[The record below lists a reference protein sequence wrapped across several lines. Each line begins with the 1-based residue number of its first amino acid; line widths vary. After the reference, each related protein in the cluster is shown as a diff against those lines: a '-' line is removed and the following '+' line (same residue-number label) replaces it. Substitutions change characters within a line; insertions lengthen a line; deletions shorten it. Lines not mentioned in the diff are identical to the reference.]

1 MIAKINFG
9 RDVAN
14 RKYRFRRSFWG
25 GGGSTLFDSTVV
37 RKM

>member
-1 MIAKINFG
+1 MSLIESIDFEGRFG
-9 RDVAN
+9 GGGG
-14 RKYRFRRSFWG
+14 G